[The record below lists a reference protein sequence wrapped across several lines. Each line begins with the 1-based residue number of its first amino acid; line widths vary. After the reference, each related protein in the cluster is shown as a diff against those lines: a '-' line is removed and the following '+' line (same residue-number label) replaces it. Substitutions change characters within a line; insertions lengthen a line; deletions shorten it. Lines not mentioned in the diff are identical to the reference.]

1 MWYYRKQNGIN
12 ITVISETKIYI
23 ENIENTSII
32 IETYRLKIGMIWLEP
47 SNQQAAGD

>member
-1 MWYYRKQNGIN
+1 MWYYRKQNGIS
-12 ITVISETKIYI
+12 ITVISETKIY
-23 ENIENTSII
+23 IENTSII